1 MVVAQA
7 KRGRKPAT
15 DAGTLSGKT
24 RVVGR
29 GMPVWGPLQAL
40 PLERCR
46 QHPANRAHSAASLAE
61 RRQSLS
67 ELGQL
72 DPLKVWSDGGS
83 DYLVLGGWGR
93 VLSAQV
99 LQWETIQARPL
110 MGMRVDGRI
119 VDPTELDLLAILA
132 EDNSQRSEL
141 TLLEKAALGR
151 RLREAGAT
159 GDEAARMVGFGHRS
173 SLANAEK
180 ILDLPDSLRAL
191 ASLPEEDPKRLPQ
204 ATLRRLAD
212 YGHVPE
218 IVEAILAD
226 LDDQPGEWRAH
237 PEDSIGFILR
247 DTVRAIDSASSKAL
261 NDWRNVPTKANALPA
276 VTIPVLDDDGER
288 IEINVTTQV
297 KDWDRLLVEES
308 KHARSGNVVDLTG
321 RDDDEAD
328 EANEVTPATR
338 TPTAAEK
345 REAERQRAE
354 QLAKRRRR
362 WEYDFRHRA
371 VLRGLEDPTTE
382 RIPGKRLAKTR
393 IQVWAICENQRD
405 ARGKLAS
412 LVAKLDGNKKSRGEV
427 YEATT
432 QILQRIDGYA
442 MPTFLDAMAVAV
454 IQEPHTSD
462 PDFPH
467 VPFDLIVQ
475 LWDDLECDATR
486 EWRALY
492 ETEDGRELLRELWT
506 GHDAA
511 QLLAVASVAGIVPH
525 TDRKKDLVEV
535 LITAEIGKP
544 SWVCDSAGG
553 KKKR

>member
-1 MVVAQA
+1 MSVTQA
-7 KRGRKPAT
+7 KRGKKPPG
-15 DAGTLSGKT
+15 AGMLSGKT

-67 ELGQL
+67 ETGQL

-93 VLSAQV
+93 VLSARV
-99 LQWETIQARPL
+99 LEWETIQARPL

-119 VDPTELDLLAILA
+119 VAPTELDLLAILA

-159 GDEAARMVGFGHRS
+159 GDEAARMVGFEHRS

-180 ILDLPDSLRAL
+180 ILDLPDPLRAL
-191 ASLPEEDPKRLPQ
+191 ALLPEDDPKRLPQ

-218 IVEAILAD
+218 IVAAILAD
-226 LDDQPGEWRAH
+226 LDDQPAEWRAH
-237 PEDSIGFILR
+237 PEDSIAFILR
-247 DTVRAIDSASSKAL
+247 DTVRAIDSASSKAM
-261 NDWRNVPTKANALPA
+261 NDWRNVPTQAKTLPA

-288 IEINVTTQV
+288 IEAKVTVHV
-297 KDWDRLLVEES
+297 KDWDRLAVEES
-308 KHARSGNVVDLTG
+308 KQARSGNVVDLTS
-321 RDDDEAD
+321 RDDDDALD
-328 EANEVTPATR
+328 EVTPATR

-371 VLRGLEDPTTE
+371 VLRGLEDPATE
-382 RIPGKRLAKTR
+382 RIAGKRLAKTR

-412 LVAKLDGNKKSRGEV
+412 LVAKLDGNKKPRGAV

-442 MPTFLDAMAVAV
+442 MPTFLDALAVAV

-492 ETEDGRELLRELWT
+492 ETDDGRELLRELWT

-544 SWVCDSAGG
+544 SWVCDSVGG